1 MVTVAEESAPP
12 ARRRAT
18 LKYVITQ
25 NSAMNRYPP
34 IRCSASIRELALAA
48 LTRDHDSSTSQTF
61 TPPSRTNARPRAMLA
76 EVVNML
82 NLLSVAAASPAAAT
96 LYRFRERVI
105 PRRIQVWPQ
114 ANAGILLEASL
125 GEDAE

>member
-61 TPPSRTNARPRAMLA
+61 TPPSRTNARPRAILA
-76 EVVNML
+76 EGVNML
-82 NLLSVAAASPAAAT
+82 NLLNCCGCESCSRYPIPISGASYSQTDTSLASGERRHSPRSV
-96 LYRFRERVI
+96 
-105 PRRIQVWPQ
+105 
-114 ANAGILLEASL
+114 L
-125 GEDAE
+125 G